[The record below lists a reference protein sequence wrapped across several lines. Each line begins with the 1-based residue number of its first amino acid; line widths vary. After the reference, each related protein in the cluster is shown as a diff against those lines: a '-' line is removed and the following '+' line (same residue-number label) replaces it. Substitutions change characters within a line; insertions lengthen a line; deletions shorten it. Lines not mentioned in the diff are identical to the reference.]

1 MRVGKKEKQKK
12 GRRRRRGSDGPTG
25 KGYVRGASRRGLE
38 KMAQWVSGKIS
49 GVGLGAQFFLLTT
62 LTSGPIL
69 SAEWLALSTEHQQYS
84 RVRPQGNLQHVKG
97 RWIRLKPKRWL
108 LKEVQV

>member
-1 MRVGKKEKQKK
+1 MEHGSRKEEGQMV
-12 GRRRRRGSDGPTG
+12 PLE
-25 KGYVRGASRRGLE
+25 RGASRRGLE

-69 SAEWLALSTEHQQYS
+69 SAE
-84 RVRPQGNLQHVKG
+84 
-97 RWIRLKPKRWL
+97 
-108 LKEVQV
+108 